1 MDNKKNVIITVGRQF
16 GSGGKEVANALGKK
30 LGISVYDNE
39 LITHAA
45 ENSGFSKDLF
55 VRSDEKR
62 SFFSFS
68 NFFAYGRYGGG
79 DTAENYVDDNT
90 LFRIQSDTIR
100 DIASK
105 GSAIFVG
112 RCSDYILRDMDN
124 KLDVFISAPETERIK
139 RISSRRNISEDQA
152 RNLISKQER
161 TRETYYNYFTFGNWG
176 VASNYDLCVDSSL
189 LGIDG
194 TVDLIIYVAKAKGLL

>member
-30 LGISVYDNE
+30 LGITVYDNE

-45 ENSGFSKDLF
+45 ESSGFSKDLF

-139 RISSRRNISEDQA
+139 RISSRRNLSEDQA

>member
-1 MDNKKNVIITVGRQF
+1 MDEKRIIITVGRQF
-16 GSGGKEVANALGKK
+16 GSGGREVAKALGKK
-30 LGISVYDNE
+30 LGIPVYDKE
-39 LITHAA
+39 LISHAA

-62 SFFSFS
+62 SIFTFS

-79 DTAENYVDDNT
+79 NANANYVDDNT

-105 GSAIFVG
+105 GSAIFIG
-112 RCSDYILRDMDN
+112 RCSDYILRDMK
-124 KLDVFISAPETERIK
+124 KLDVFITAPDEDRARRIAK
-139 RISSRRNISEDQA
+139 RSEVSEEQA
-152 RNLISKQER
+152 KALMTKQDR

-176 VASNYDLCVDSSL
+176 VASNYDLCIDSSY

-194 TVDLIIYVAKAKGLL
+194 TAELIIYVAKEKGLL

>member
-30 LGISVYDNE
+30 LGITVYDNE

-45 ENSGFSKDLF
+45 ESSGFSKDLF

-176 VASNYDLCVDSSL
+176 IASNYDLCVDSSL